1 MRWHFR
7 VRLPFRIRRLAPS
20 PSKSPVA
27 KPSSAGGDQLLREVR
42 LGLVMNGGVSL
53 AVWIGGV
60 THEIDCIR
68 RAREAG
74 EEERAARPTT
84 ARYKELLEILRER
97 VVVDVIAGA
106 SAGGINGGLLAAATY
121 AQEPLP
127 ALREVWLTVG
137 DFRKLLRSPSKPQP
151 PSILRGDEF
160 VLPQLEDRFR
170 EILGGCTGGPNHR
183 LYLYVTATDFHGVP
197 ETFADS
203 TFRRFQELDHRR
215 VFQFQHLPRDDEAA
229 RLETEAVF
237 AKAQELEPKTSQGI
251 PQVGA
256 FDRADA
262 ANLLAHAARS
272 SSSFP
277 VAFEA
282 HGMTMEGEAAKR
294 WLIDGG
300 ILDNQP
306 FNPVLNR
313 IATIPGGDLPIRRV
327 LGYIV
332 PYVTEVRPT
341 PPGEDDGQPTAK
353 QTADAA
359 NSLPRDLPLLVD
371 LERVRTELAD
381 RRRFGRSQKH
391 LDDLDTADLATAAE
405 ALFKTYR
412 KTRFEDGIQTF
423 AYWTSPTFEAGAG
436 EIGQLEVTD
445 PKSVWAEEAPPAN
458 PGTIRAG
465 LRWLPDDRVWDRQK
479 PWHWGLSPS
488 ERIANDALV
497 RLRQRMWAN
506 ADDEAV
512 VNAKKTASSLV
523 AKIRAL
529 KFRTCVTFRTTP
541 ETDTLVERADQAY
554 QEAVDVLTEG
564 FKSLADQLDA
574 LPSSQGEGQLDV
586 LPLQCLIDAEVL
598 QNSLTVDRPTA
609 PADYDFIHMSAG
621 IRNAL
626 DHPDRSPEAKLAGM
640 KLNHFAGF
648 LKRSWRASDWMW
660 GRLDG
665 AQYLVSSVFDR
676 KLLEKLPPGSA
687 ALREFAFP
695 PGPSDTLHEAWART
709 LCWIRSEA
717 GPYGPFHAQIS
728 AVLAG
733 LDSSEPEDQFSE
745 LLTKALDEDGIPE
758 AQVRSALIDC
768 CRAALSARI
777 QLEILAEEL
786 PEVAQA
792 IGEDLDAGASRA
804 SSGAEWVRRST
815 GTTAAERVER
825 FHRLTIGK
833 DESPVDEASSKLGM
847 EVGSTAIAVA
857 AAAFSGAKGGLPAA
871 VRAPLASLR
880 GLTLVLSIIVR
891 LLVRTPVVGMA
902 AVIAAA
908 VAVVWALAQPN
919 TLLGAALPG
928 LAAVAIGGLVVLITM
943 ATSPLEARCRGLKQG
958 LGLLA
963 IVAVPV
969 ALLLFVLRLPF
980 GLGDVWGFKS
990 IPVHAGGASH
1000 WLVERTGRTA
1010 VDVAGCFALAAFAAA
1025 VVRLSGGY
1033 LPRKVRVID
1042 LWIYRWCLLLGA
1054 ATIGGGAAY
1063 IHSQGDGGSWSGTV
1077 LFLILFGA
1085 ISLAPLVAA
1094 IVDAGRWLLNLLASV
1109 SRT

>member
-1 MRWHFR
+1 
-7 VRLPFRIRRLAPS
+7 L
-20 PSKSPVA
+20 
-27 KPSSAGGDQLLREVR
+27 
-42 LGLVMNGGVSL
+42 
-53 AVWIGGV
+53 
-60 THEIDCIR
+60 
-68 RAREAG
+68 
-74 EEERAARPTT
+74 
-84 ARYKELLEILRER
+84 
-97 VVVDVIAGA
+97 
-106 SAGGINGGLLAAATY
+106 
-121 AQEPLP
+121 
-127 ALREVWLTVG
+127 
-137 DFRKLLRSPSKPQP
+137 
-151 PSILRGDEF
+151 
-160 VLPQLEDRFR
+160 
-170 EILGGCTGGPNHR
+170 
-183 LYLYVTATDFHGVP
+183 
-197 ETFADS
+197 
-203 TFRRFQELDHRR
+203 
-215 VFQFQHLPRDDEAA
+215 
-229 RLETEAVF
+229 
-237 AKAQELEPKTSQGI
+237 
-251 PQVGA
+251 
-256 FDRADA
+256 
-262 ANLLAHAARS
+262 
-272 SSSFP
+272 
-277 VAFEA
+277 
-282 HGMTMEGEAAKR
+282 EGEAAKR

-341 PPGEDDGQPTAK
+341 PPGDDDGQPTAK

-359 NSLPRDLPLLVD
+359 NSLPRELPLLVD

-391 LDDLDTADLATAAE
+391 LDDLEPAELAAAAE

-412 KTRFEDGIQTF
+412 KTRFDDGVHTF

-445 PKSVWAEEAPPAN
+445 PRSVWAEEAPPAN
-458 PGTIRAG
+458 PGTIRRG
-465 LRWLPDDRVWDRQK
+465 LRWLPDDRVWDRKK

-488 ERIANDALV
+488 ERIATDALV

-506 ADDEAV
+506 PDDSDV
-512 VNAKKTASSLV
+512 VDAKKTASSLV

-541 ETDTLVERADQAY
+541 ETETLAERAHQAY
-554 QEAVDVLTEG
+554 EAGVSGLTEE

-574 LPSSQGEGQLDV
+574 LPSSEGENQLDV
-586 LPLQCLIDAEVL
+586 TPLQSLIDAEVL
-598 QNSLTVDRPTA
+598 QNGLTVDRPTA

-626 DHPDRSPEAKLAGM
+626 DHPDRSPETKLAGM

-665 AQYLVSSVFDR
+665 VQYLVSSVFDR
-676 KLLEKLPPGSA
+676 KLLEKLPSPAST
-687 ALREFAFP
+687 ALRQFAFP
-695 PGPSDTLHEAWART
+695 PGQSDTLHEAWTRT
-709 LCWIRSEA
+709 LCWIRSED
-717 GPYGPFHAQIS
+717 GPYGPFHARIS
-728 AVLAG
+728 GVLTG
-733 LDSSEPEDQFSE
+733 LDSSEPEDQFTE
-745 LLTKALDEDGIPE
+745 LLTKALDEGGIPE
-758 AQVRSALIDC
+758 VQVRSALIDC
-768 CRAALSARI
+768 CRAAISARI

-792 IGEDLDAGASRA
+792 IGEDLEAGASRA
-804 SSGAEWVRRST
+804 SSGAEWARRST

-847 EVGSTAIAVA
+847 DVGSTAIAVA

-928 LAAVAIGGLVVLITM
+928 LAAVTIGGVVVLITM

-963 IVAVPV
+963 IVAVPA
-969 ALLLFVLRLPF
+969 ALLLFVFGLPF
-980 GLGDVWGFKS
+980 DLGDVRGFRS
-990 IPVHAGGASH
+990 LPVHAGGASH
-1000 WLVERTGRTA
+1000 WLVGRTGRTA
-1010 VDVAGCFALAAFAAA
+1010 VDIAGCFALAAFVAAL
-1025 VVRLSGGY
+1025 VRVAGGY
-1033 LPRKVRVID
+1033 LSRKVRVID

-1063 IHSQGDGGSWSGTV
+1063 IHSQGNGGSWSGTV

-1085 ISLAPLVAA
+1085 ISLAPIVAA
-1094 IVDAGRWLLNLLASV
+1094 IVDAGRWFLNFLVSV
-1109 SRT
+1109 SRTGGRDPGSRARARAPRP